1 MYYLHPQYGF
11 GSLLHFRRLS
21 SPSKQFSLK
30 KLNIQDPIFGHNIKP
45 CATFHNKGKGF
56 SVPMINQ

>member
-1 MYYLHPQYGF
+1 MYYLHPQYGL
-11 GSLLHFRRLS
+11 GSLLHFCRLIGL
-21 SPSKQFSLK
+21 SKQFSLK

-56 SVPMINQ
+56 